1 VAPRP
6 PARALAWPATYLV
19 GLLFVASGCS
29 VLPQQPKATSS
40 IATVT
45 RVYDGDT
52 VEVNFDG
59 RRESV
64 RLIGID
70 TPEIA
75 HPPNTAECYG
85 PEASA
90 YLHSLLP
97 PGTEVIVTRDVEPR
111 DAYDRLLG
119 YVTRSQDDLFINM
132 ALVQGGYAEL
142 LTIAPN
148 TTQTAAFAGAASA
161 ANATGIGLWG
171 ACS

>member
-1 VAPRP
+1 MTPRH
-6 PARALAWPATYLV
+6 AAWVRRATYLV
-19 GLLFVASGCS
+19 GLLLVVSACS
-29 VLPQQPKATSS
+29 LLPQQSEAASS
-40 IATVT
+40 VATVT

-52 VEVNFDG
+52 VEVSFGG

-75 HPPNTAECYG
+75 HPPNAAECYG

-148 TTQTAAFAGAASA
+148 TIQTAAFAGAAST